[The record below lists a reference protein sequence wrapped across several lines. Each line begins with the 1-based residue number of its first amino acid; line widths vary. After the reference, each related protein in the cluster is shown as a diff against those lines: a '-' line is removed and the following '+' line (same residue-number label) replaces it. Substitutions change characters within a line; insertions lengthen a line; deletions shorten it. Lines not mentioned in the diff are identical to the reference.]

1 MDAEIISVLNAQYKE
16 RPAQAKNLDAM
27 INHIK
32 DGKSLPNATK
42 SILYAIDGKAGV
54 ANAAE
59 YGNLIKETGATL
71 LPEAM
76 GYQLTAGTSKAQHDA
91 STVKLDASEAPESRS
106 QAGVP
111 DPPAQLAQL
120 KSSSD

>member
-32 DGKSLPNATK
+32 DGKPLPNATK

-59 YGNLIKETGATL
+59 YGNMIKETGATL
-71 LPEAM
+71 SPEVHEKEHKPLTFFFAM

-106 QAGVP
+106 
-111 DPPAQLAQL
+111 
-120 KSSSD
+120 

>member
-32 DGKSLPNATK
+32 DGKPLPNATK

-59 YGNLIKETGATL
+59 YGNMIKETGATL
-71 LPEAM
+71 SPEVHEKEHKPLTFFFASNCP
-76 GYQLTAGTSKAQHDA
+76 GTFFVSPASWYQRHFAN
-91 STVKLDASEAPESRS
+91 STR
-106 QAGVP
+106 
-111 DPPAQLAQL
+111 
-120 KSSSD
+120 